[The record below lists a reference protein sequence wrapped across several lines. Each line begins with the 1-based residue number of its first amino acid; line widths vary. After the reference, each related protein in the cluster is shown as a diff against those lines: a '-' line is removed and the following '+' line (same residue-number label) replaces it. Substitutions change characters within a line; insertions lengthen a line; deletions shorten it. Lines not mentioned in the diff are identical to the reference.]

1 VTVSA
6 SPVVRRRRLAAELR
20 RLRLAASKTLDDAAE
35 HLECSPTKVSRIES
49 GHVGARIQDVRDLAD
64 LYEVTGPEREA
75 LLDLVRQSRRKG
87 WWYAYADMI
96 SDSFQT
102 LIGLEDEATTIWTYE
117 NHLIPGLLQ
126 IPGYARALMTTRPD
140 TPLDLIERGLQL
152 RATRQAVLAREDG
165 PQFSAVIDEAA
176 LRRGAGGPQVMD
188 EQYEHLIVM
197 TNSPTVTVQV
207 LPLGAG
213 AHPGGS
219 FPFVIL
225 GFADPADPRVAYAEL
240 LTAEFYLDRAED
252 VGRYLA
258 EFDYLRGRA
267 LTPADSLTL
276 IRQLQQECR
285 NGGGQPADPKVGEG
299 PPEPAPRPPRAD
311 SE

>member
-20 RLRLAASKTLDDAAE
+20 RLRLAAGKTLDDAAE

-49 GHVGARIQDVRDLAD
+49 GQVGARIQDVRDLVE
-64 LYEVTGPEREA
+64 LYGVTGPDREA
-75 LLDLVRQSRRKG
+75 LLDLVRQSRQKG

-96 SDSFQT
+96 SESFQT

-126 IPGYARALMTTRPD
+126 TPGYSRALMTTRPD
-140 TPLDLIERGLQL
+140 TQLDLVERGLRL
-152 RATRQAVLAREDG
+152 RATRQAVLTRENA
-165 PQFSAVIDEAA
+165 PRFSAVIDEAA

-188 EQYEHLIVM
+188 EQYEHLIAM
-197 TNSPTVTVQV
+197 ATSPNATVQI
-207 LPLGAG
+207 LPFGAG

-267 LTPADSLTL
+267 LDPADSLTL
-276 IRQLQQECR
+276 VRQLQQQSR
-285 NGGGQPADPKVGEG
+285 SGRGQASSGG
-299 PPEPAPRPPRAD
+299 
-311 SE
+311 

>member
-35 HLECSPTKVSRIES
+35 HLECSATKVSRIES
-49 GHVGARIQDVRDLAD
+49 GHVGARIQDVRDLVE
-64 LYEVTGPEREA
+64 LYAVTGPEREA
-75 LLDLVRQSRRKG
+75 LLDLVRQARRKG
-87 WWYAYADMI
+87 WWHAYADMI

-102 LIGLEDEATTIWTYE
+102 LIGMEDEATTIWTYE

-126 IPGYARALMTTRPD
+126 IPGYSRALMTTRPD
-140 TPLDLIERGLQL
+140 TPLDLIERGLRL
-152 RATRQAVLAREDG
+152 RATRQSVLTREHG
-165 PQFSAVIDEAA
+165 PQLSAVIDEAA

-207 LPLGAG
+207 LPLAAG

-258 EFDYLRGRA
+258 EFDYLRGTA

-276 IRQLQQECR
+276 IRHLQQECR
-285 NGGGQPADPKVGEG
+285 SG
-299 PPEPAPRPPRAD
+299 
-311 SE
+311 